1 MKKTF
6 LIIIC
11 FITLITLSFSFTNK
25 PPRFKNIKVLPKDI
39 NKDELDSVMKSFT
52 VALGVKCN
60 FCHVRLNDEQKNWD
74 FPSDANE
81 HKGIAREMIKMTTK
95 INKKYFDIKDSK
107 NLTADLEVNC
117 YTCHNGQVHPA
128 KFPEPPAQPKNAT
141 DSAKRQ

>member
-1 MKKTF
+1 MRKTL
-6 LIIIC
+6 LILTC

-39 NKDELDSVMKSFT
+39 NKDEMDSVMKSFT

-74 FPSDANE
+74 FASDANE
-81 HKGIAREMIKMTTK
+81 HKGIAREMIAMTTR

-107 NLTADLEVNC
+107 SLTADLEVNC
-117 YTCHNGQVHPA
+117 FTCHNGKVHPA
-128 KFPEPPAQPKNAT
+128 KFPSPPTQQKTVT
-141 DSAKRQ
+141 DSIKR